1 MALLPRMQAGAEW
14 CGPVLVDEDVSAA
27 LAAAY
32 PDAHALAEARVA
44 YMRTGDWPAGVAV
57 PAGAT
62 IFTLRTLSAA
72 EAHAAHEAAGM
83 EPQAWGW
90 YQGELRREVEAAVE
104 DVYPRAPGEPK
115 DGAVV
120 RPVPEDGEGPDAEAY
135 QLRVVRWEVSRA
147 QLVGRLSERAFA
159 LAPPE
164 AHAALAAFTR
174 WRTRLAVE
182 RVCRALVAASPPWE
196 AEGPG
201 GARFPVS
208 WRAGID
214 SFGIDP
220 DGGGLGARF
229 ALELDAHLTR
239 LGKLGALGKAP
250 SGPQRS

>member
-14 CGPVLVDEDVSAA
+14 SGPVLVDEDVSAA

-32 PDAHALAEARVA
+32 PDAQALTEARLE
-44 YMRTGDWPAGVAV
+44 YMRTGEWPAAV
-57 PAGAT
+57 EVPKGAT

-72 EAHAAHEAAGM
+72 EASAAHEAAGM

-104 DVYPRAPGEPK
+104 EVYPRAPGEPK
-115 DGAVV
+115 EGAVL
-120 RPVPEDGEGPDAEAY
+120 RPVPEDGEGPESEAY

-159 LAPPE
+159 LAPVE
-164 AHAALAAFTR
+164 AHAALEAFTR

-196 AEGPG
+196 VEGPG
-201 GARFPVS
+201 GVRLAVS
-208 WRAGID
+208 WRAGIE
-214 SFGIDP
+214 SFGITP
-220 DGGGLGARF
+220 EGGGLGARF
-229 ALELDAHLTR
+229 ALELDSHLTR